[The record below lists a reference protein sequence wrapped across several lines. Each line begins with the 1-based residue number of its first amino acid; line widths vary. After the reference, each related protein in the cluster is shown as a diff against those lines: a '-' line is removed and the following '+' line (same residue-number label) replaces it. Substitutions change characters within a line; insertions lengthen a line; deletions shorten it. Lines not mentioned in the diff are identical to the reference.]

1 MVKNH
6 NTDLKQ
12 KTGKHL
18 VDTYYRIAPERFH
31 FLKFIIEGY
40 DNLGV
45 VSSFNSG
52 RGIVK
57 VRCAGESFHELMELM
72 IELAPQIKNSL
83 YGN

>member
-1 MVKNH
+1 VNED
-6 NTDLKQ
+6 NFLN
-12 KTGKHL
+12 L
-18 VDTYYRIAPERFH
+18 FFLIAPERFH